1 MKTICYRNTKIIL
14 PNWVPNSRLNEE
26 CPLGFAYEDGD
37 FYVHIYGMGEG
48 FYTISPGITA
58 IEGKKAGLSLNQW
71 VVDRFGAENIQP
83 MYEEVGVSH
92 PSIWRPGISEYNEL
106 QQGLRYTSL
115 EKEDESQALFLLLQK
130 LVDIFSYIEPV
141 ECNLSCY
148 GHRLRELIIIASTE
162 FENQCRHI
170 LRANQIHPQGRDYTS
185 KDFIKLN
192 KPAHLTDYEV
202 KFKPYADL
210 HPFKPFDD
218 WNENQPTKSL
228 IWYDKYNHVKHD
240 RGNGFADASLETAL
254 NVIAANIILY
264 AVRFGPYLLF
274 NIPSALSG
282 YINQYV
288 HLSLV
293 NPDIRSFYIPK
304 VKTDNDMRKDYFSFN
319 PLQFGLIE
327 PRKIIPIHI
336 S

>member
-1 MKTICYRNTKIIL
+1 MVN
-14 PNWVPNSRLNEE
+14 
-26 CPLGFAYEDGD
+26 
-37 FYVHIYGMGEG
+37 
-48 FYTISPGITA
+48 
-58 IEGKKAGLSLNQW
+58 
-71 VVDRFGAENIQP
+71 RFGADDIQSR
-83 MYEEVGVSH
+83 YEDVGVSH

-148 GHRLRELIIIASTE
+148 GHRLRELIILASTE

-170 LRANQIHPQGRDYTS
+170 LMANQIRPQGRDYTS

-202 KFKPYADL
+202 KFKSYADL

-240 RGNGFADASLETAL
+240 RDNGFADASLETAL
-254 NVIAANIILY
+254 NVLAANIILY

-304 VKTDNDMRKDYFSFN
+304 VKTVNDMRKDY
-319 PLQFGLIE
+319 LTCDALDAGLIE
-327 PRKIIPIHI
+327 LWKALTVHI

>member
-1 MKTICYRNTKIIL
+1 MLELHIL
-14 PNWVPNSRLNEE
+14 PSGGRDYIHIRNCSRDSDTHLW
-26 CPLGFAYEDGD
+26 
-37 FYVHIYGMGEG
+37 
-48 FYTISPGITA
+48 
-58 IEGKKAGLSLNQW
+58 KKKMKVRNY
-71 VVDRFGAENIQP
+71 FCFF
-83 MYEEVGVSH
+83 
-92 PSIWRPGISEYNEL
+92 
-106 QQGLRYTSL
+106 
-115 EKEDESQALFLLLQK
+115 KK

-148 GHRLRELIIIASTE
+148 GHRLRELIILASTE

-170 LRANQIHPQGRDYTS
+170 LRANQIHPEGRDYTS

-228 IWYDKYNHVKHD
+228 IWYDKLWYDKYNRVKHD
-240 RGNGFADASLETAL
+240 RGNDFVDASLETSL
-254 NVIAANIILY
+254 NAIASNIILY
-264 AVRFGPYLLF
+264 AVRFGFYLLF
-274 NIPSALSG
+274 NFPSVLSG
-282 YINQYV
+282 YFNQYV
-288 HLSLV
+288 SLSLV

-304 VKTDNDMRKDYFSFN
+304 VKTVNDVRKDYFTCDA
-319 PLQFGLIE
+319 LDAWLIE
-327 PRKIIPIHI
+327 LWKALTVHI

>member
-1 MKTICYRNTKIIL
+1 MVN
-14 PNWVPNSRLNEE
+14 
-26 CPLGFAYEDGD
+26 
-37 FYVHIYGMGEG
+37 
-48 FYTISPGITA
+48 
-58 IEGKKAGLSLNQW
+58 
-71 VVDRFGAENIQP
+71 RFGADDIQSR
-83 MYEEVGVSH
+83 YEDVGVSH

-148 GHRLRELIIIASTE
+148 GHRLRELIILASTE

-170 LRANQIHPQGRDYTS
+170 LMANQIRPQGRDYTS

-202 KFKPYADL
+202 KFKSYADL

-228 IWYDKYNHVKHD
+228 KWYDKYNHVKHD
-240 RGNGFADASLETAL
+240 RGNDFVDASLETSL
-254 NVIAANIILY
+254 NAIASNIILY
-264 AVRFGPYLLF
+264 AVRFGSYLLF
-274 NIPSALSG
+274 IFPSALSG

-304 VKTDNDMRKDYFSFN
+304 MKTDNDMRKDYFSFN

-327 PRKIIPIHI
+327 SRKIIPIHI